1 VEVVETVLAQEV
13 RLFNEIDEL
22 IRIVVDGHYFLQ
34 HLDDLFLG
42 DFTCELR
49 VRELV
54 LDIVYCFVHEQTHSY
69 RVSVKFEYRILRTVL
84 LQLTFNY
91 FHYFKCLC
99 LGDKGKEI
107 DKDYEFDFIIKDTLL
122 HLLFKLAENDLD
134 WQLGNDRL
142 ERCDERES
150 HIEHLQIE

>member
-1 VEVVETVLAQEV
+1 MEVVETVLAQEV

-91 FHYFKCLC
+91 FHQLECLC
-99 LGDKGKEI
+99 LGDKG
-107 DKDYEFDFIIKDTLL
+107 
-122 HLLFKLAENDLD
+122 
-134 WQLGNDRL
+134 
-142 ERCDERES
+142 
-150 HIEHLQIE
+150 